1 MGICELTQ
9 RMCIFC
15 GRDFTGQICMEGD
28 QIRQTKKLKA
38 CPQLPFRNLR
48 TDEAASKMPA

>member
-9 RMCIFC
+9 RMCRFC

-28 QIRQTKKLKA
+28 QIRKIKNLKA
-38 CPQLPFRNLR
+38 CPQMPFRILR
-48 TDEAASKMPA
+48 TDEAASEMPA

>member
-15 GRDFTGQICMEGD
+15 ARNFTGQICMEGD
-28 QIRQTKKLKA
+28 QIRQMKRLKA
-38 CPQLPFRNLR
+38 CPQLPLRLLR